1 MTADAFS
8 ISFSPLSQPG
18 LSCSTGRLGQL
29 PVFTSL
35 GDAIRS
41 QALPALAG
49 GKSTLSVKGGD
60 FPKLKTASEELSQCL
75 LSSMH
80 RGLMT
85 TSMDFQ
91 LWKREIHQPLWFVPS
106 GSQEN
111 RAGDEISGRSS
122 SGFIFH

>member
-60 FPKLKTASEELSQCL
+60 FPLSQVKDSFRRAASVPAL
-75 LSSMH
+75 LNAQGFDDHFHGFSAVEEGDSSA
-80 RGLMT
+80 
-85 TSMDFQ
+85 
-91 LWKREIHQPLWFVPS
+91 PLVCAKW
-106 GSQEN
+106 
-111 RAGDEISGRSS
+111 
-122 SGFIFH
+122 